1 MESFPRQKI
10 KEILREKVV
19 KCYQIRNNN
28 QDANWVNNKKI
39 FKNTLDPF
47 SAVLDAK
54 IMHSSIDEWIKNVE
68 LARQK
73 QKSLQNEIGNIH
85 QEILGSLDGWSD
97 LGIGGVIDLENKEK
111 KIIAEIKNKWNTTKG
126 NHMTEIYDDINHLLK
141 NKYLSYVGYY
151 VEILPKNGKK
161 YNKNFTPS
169 DNKKK
174 ERRPD
179 NVKIRVI
186 DGESFYELVT
196 GNKNALRILFNE
208 FPILIDEIL
217 KEEFEG
223 YESSELGGKEEI
235 LFNTIFP
242 KK

>member
-1 MESFPRQKI
+1 MR
-10 KEILREKVV
+10 
-19 KCYQIRNNN
+19 KC
-28 QDANWVNNKKI
+28 A
-39 FKNTLDPF
+39 L
-47 SAVLDAK
+47 
-54 IMHSSIDEWIKNVE
+54 

-126 NHMTEIYDDINHLLK
+126 NHMTEIYDDINHLLN

-179 NVKIRVI
+179 NEKIRVI

-242 KK
+242 TK